1 MVFLTMH
8 SSQEN
13 ARFRLKP
20 GMKLGLLVL
29 ERRQERCLDFAWA
42 QEMRARC
49 HAFVK
54 ALCRDEGHAMI
65 ALNGPDERV
74 ADDRTLRASLE
85 RARASCD
92 VVVATQP
99 TSADGALAAVLAQ
112 HCALPVVFWATPE
125 NFEVV
130 GSPFG
135 GISSKSLVGAQD
147 FAAAFR
153 RSGRSDLELVYGG
166 QDWARA
172 VAQLKAAL
180 GRAYCRQVLRRAKV
194 GVIGDAPPGETPYDG
209 AAVAKTFAAVVETVS
224 LSELLGRA
232 AGADEATIVEDRT
245 MEHPFA
251 NLASEPD
258 DGDRSN
264 RLYVA
269 LKSIIETE
277 NLDALAVRCGPEIA
291 RDYGTWPYVALTRLA
306 DEGFP
311 VARDAD
317 VDAAVTML
325 VCKLLGCGAPLLA
338 DWLEHDAGS
347 FMAWNAGVAPACLCV
362 AEGGVGAPA
371 PARHFEDKV
380 HGCVDATL
388 EPGMDVTVARFWL
401 LDGVYRVMVCE
412 GKSRPPRRQLA
423 GFSGAVD
430 LDVLDRGGDVFDAFE
445 AWVVDAAMPNKVVLT
460 RGHHKQ
466 TLLKFARA
474 HKIVVVA

>member
-147 FAAAFR
+147 FAAA
-153 RSGRSDLELVYGG
+153 
-166 QDWARA
+166 
-172 VAQLKAAL
+172 
-180 GRAYCRQVLRRAKV
+180 
-194 GVIGDAPPGETPYDG
+194 
-209 AAVAKTFAAVVETVS
+209 

-258 DGDRSN
+258 ADNRSN

-306 DEGFP
+306 DEGSRG
-311 VARDAD
+311 ATG
-317 VDAAVTML
+317 VT
-325 VCKLLGCGAPLLA
+325 
-338 DWLEHDAGS
+338 
-347 FMAWNAGVAPACLCV
+347 
-362 AEGGVGAPA
+362 
-371 PARHFEDKV
+371 
-380 HGCVDATL
+380 
-388 EPGMDVTVARFWL
+388 
-401 LDGVYRVMVCE
+401 
-412 GKSRPPRRQLA
+412 PR
-423 GFSGAVD
+423 
-430 LDVLDRGGDVFDAFE
+430 
-445 AWVVDAAMPNKVVLT
+445 
-460 RGHHKQ
+460 
-466 TLLKFARA
+466 
-474 HKIVVVA
+474 

>member
-135 GISSKSLVGAQD
+135 GISSKSLVGVQD

-153 RSGRSDLELVYGG
+153 PG
-166 QDWARA
+166 QEKRA
-172 VAQLKAAL
+172 KFPTSKAPISAVFHSFRL
-180 GRAYCRQVLRRAKV
+180 IFGRAIISRNGL
-194 GVIGDAPPGETPYDG
+194 
-209 AAVAKTFAAVVETVS
+209 
-224 LSELLGRA
+224 
-232 AGADEATIVEDRT
+232 EA
-245 MEHPFA
+245 
-251 NLASEPD
+251 
-258 DGDRSN
+258 
-264 RLYVA
+264 
-269 LKSIIETE
+269 
-277 NLDALAVRCGPEIA
+277 
-291 RDYGTWPYVALTRLA
+291 
-306 DEGFP
+306 
-311 VARDAD
+311 
-317 VDAAVTML
+317 
-325 VCKLLGCGAPLLA
+325 
-338 DWLEHDAGS
+338 
-347 FMAWNAGVAPACLCV
+347 
-362 AEGGVGAPA
+362 
-371 PARHFEDKV
+371 
-380 HGCVDATL
+380 
-388 EPGMDVTVARFWL
+388 
-401 LDGVYRVMVCE
+401 
-412 GKSRPPRRQLA
+412 
-423 GFSGAVD
+423 
-430 LDVLDRGGDVFDAFE
+430 
-445 AWVVDAAMPNKVVLT
+445 
-460 RGHHKQ
+460 
-466 TLLKFARA
+466 
-474 HKIVVVA
+474 